1 MFNKNCDESNNYKI
15 KGTGNDIYGK
25 QRLELAVYLKNN
37 ILPNINNKWFIENGT
52 LLGAYRNNKF
62 IDHDDDFDYAICID
76 NKKDIDIIF
85 NKIKSL

>member
-1 MFNKNCDESNNYKI
+1 MFNTNCDESNNYKI

-37 ILPNINNKWFIENGT
+37 ILPYINNKWFIENGT

-62 IDHDDDFDYAICID
+62 IEMLFFENINNIETI
-76 NKKDIDIIF
+76 NF
-85 NKIKSL
+85 NKLYDFSE